1 MGAVTWGGL
10 VMNVPGIRRII
21 RQSLLSIFVL
31 SMIIGVGGFY
41 VLLRNQGMTEAR
53 QRAQILLS
61 SASAVR
67 KYTTDHVLP
76 TMSQL
81 PPETFHEET
90 VPSFAAQTVFRSV
103 SAGASAYTYREPALN
118 PTNTADRASP
128 FEVDLIRQF
137 RDNKNLKELTGVRAD
152 GAQRLFYLAR
162 PIRAEPEKCML
173 CHDTPERAPKAMLV
187 KYGPSNGFGWIR
199 GETVGIQLLTVP
211 VTDQFRDTLTLVAL
225 LAGGLLVIFA
235 VAYLALSISLEAL
248 VVAPL
253 GQLAKAADAASR
265 VSETRVTLPVSGA
278 REIRLLADAIER
290 LRTSLAKALARL
302 DDTRPGPDAGA

>member
-1 MGAVTWGGL
+1 
-10 VMNVPGIRRII
+10 MNVPGIRRII
-21 RQSLLSIFVL
+21 RQSLLSIFLL
-31 SMIIGVGGFY
+31 SMVIGVGGFY
-41 VLLRNQGMTEAR
+41 VLLRDQGMAEAR

-67 KYTTDHVLP
+67 SYTTDHILP

-81 PPETFHEET
+81 PQDTFHEET

-118 PTNTADRASP
+118 PTNPTDRASA
-128 FEVDLIRQF
+128 FEVDLIRRF
-137 RDNKNLKELTGVRAD
+137 RDAKGLKELTGVRAD
-152 GAQRLFYLAR
+152 GDQRLFYLAR
-162 PIRAEPEKCML
+162 PIKAEADRCFI
-173 CHDTPERAPKAMLV
+173 CHSTPDAAPKAMLV
-187 KYGPSNGFGWIR
+187 KYGSSNGFGWQR
-199 GETVGIQLLTVP
+199 GEIVGVQLLTIP
-211 VTDQFRDTLTLVAL
+211 VTDQFRGTLMLVGI

-235 VAYLALSISLEAL
+235 VAYLALSISMEAL

-265 VSETRVTLPVSGA
+265 VSEARVTLPHSGA

-290 LRTSLAKALARL
+290 LRTSLGKALARL
-302 DDTRPGPDAGA
+302 DDGPAA